1 MKSPEFPARFAPV
14 TLAAQHPAFVPPS
27 EARIMVRLPRNLSR
41 VAIAC
46 SFALS
51 LGSVLPAW
59 AQDAAQPAAPN
70 AQQPAAP
77 ADANA
82 QPTAPAPDTAA
93 PAPGAAAAPGGAAPA
108 QAAPNADLQRAVA
121 NYWHYGKIARYDLQA
136 AEGEKIL
143 AQGTDPVAVLQ
154 AFERH
159 LETTRGPSGRTDSL
173 DQWLLRWQGVEQ
185 VAGVT
190 NKIAGV
196 LNEGRG
202 AFRADPAFI
211 EQQIQRLSRGERAY
225 AGAIAELRRS
235 GELAVPMMI
244 DYLRNPARREFH
256 GGIRRAL
263 RDLDQKALNP
273 LVAATEMTGNDMAEP
288 LVAVVTALG
297 NIGYDDVVPYL
308 VKVAQNQ
315 ETPGAAREAARQ
327 ALARMGAG
335 DASQLNAAQLFNDL
349 AEKFY
354 YENASI
360 TSDVRA
366 ADQPANIW
374 YWNAERGL
382 VRRSVP
388 ASIYHEIMAQRAA
401 EYSLKLGGGEA
412 PQSLWLAANY
422 KREAELPQGATDPT
436 RPENNPP
443 AHYFGVSS
451 GTQYLNNALAR
462 SLRDRNSAV
471 ALRVIKSLQDI
482 VGRQNLF
489 QGNSATALVDAMA
502 SSDRLVRF
510 EAAFALAAALPQQ
523 QFQGQ
528 DRVVPLLA
536 EALGQ
541 TGSPSVLV
549 VGADQGEVNTIME
562 GLKGAGYTVAGAPGA
577 DAGVSASAQ
586 LPAVDV
592 IIITDDLGGDVD
604 KVFAAASQNP
614 RLSGASRIVIT
625 KTAGS
630 PFAARA
636 VNDRMLS
643 VTQVRDPAALKPVID
658 QARAKGASMP
668 LDQELANTYATR
680 AGQLLSNLAISNG
693 QTLDLLAAEQTLLA
707 ALNDPRPDIVKSAAA
722 VLARM
727 NVKSAQPGLLTA
739 ASGEKPDDVRISL
752 YKSLANNAATFGRM
766 IEGEQVAT
774 LEKAVV
780 DEKNLDIRGAAAEA
794 RGALNLPAEQ
804 AKSIII
810 NQSTGTGPRQAAP
823 ATGEAA
829 AAAK

>member
-1 MKSPEFPARFAPV
+1 
-14 TLAAQHPAFVPPS
+14 
-27 EARIMVRLPRNLSR
+27 MVRLPRNLTR
-41 VAIAC
+41 VAVAC

-51 LGSVLPAW
+51 LGSVLPVW
-59 AQDAAQPAAPN
+59 AQDPPAAAPATEAPATPE
-70 AQQPAAP
+70 AQTPTPAAP
-77 ADANA
+77 A
-82 QPTAPAPDTAA
+82 APGAAAPD
-93 PAPGAAAAPGGAAPA
+93 AAAAPGGAAAPA
-108 QAAPNADLQRAVA
+108 QGEPSADLQRAVA

-143 AQGTDPVAVLQ
+143 AHASDPVAVLH
-154 AFERH
+154 AFDRH
-159 LETTRGPSGRTDSL
+159 IESTRGPSGRTDNL
-173 DQWLLRWQGVEQ
+173 DQWMLRWQGVEQ

-196 LNEGRG
+196 LNEGRA

-211 EQQIQRLSRGERAY
+211 EQQIQRLSKGERAY

-244 DYLRNPARREFH
+244 DYLRDPAKREFH

-263 RDLDQKALNP
+263 RDLDRSALNP
-273 LVAATEMTGNDMAEP
+273 LVAATEMTGADMAEP
-288 LVAVVTALG
+288 LVAIVTALG
-297 NIGYDDVVPYL
+297 NIGYDDVIPYL
-308 VKVAQNQ
+308 VKVANDQNA
-315 ETPGAAREAARQ
+315 PGAARAAASQ
-327 ALARMGAG
+327 ALGRMGAG
-335 DASQLNAAQLFNDL
+335 NPSELNAAQLFNDL

-360 TSDVRA
+360 TSDVRG
-366 ADQPANIW
+366 ADQPANVW
-374 YWNAERGL
+374 YWNTERGL
-382 VRRSVP
+382 VRRAVP
-388 ASIYHEIMAQRAA
+388 ASIFHEIMALRAA

-422 KREAELPQGATDPT
+422 KREAELPEGATDPT

-462 SLRDRNSAV
+462 ALRDRNSAV

-489 QGNSATALVDAMA
+489 QGNSSTALVDAMA

-523 QFQGQ
+523 PFQGQ

-541 TGSPSVLV
+541 TGTPSVLV
-549 VGADQGEVNTIME
+549 VGGAQEQVNTLIE
-562 GLKGAGYTVAGAPGA
+562 GLKGAGYNAAGAAGA
-577 DAGVSASAQ
+577 DAGISASAQ
-586 LPAVDV
+586 LPAVEV
-592 IIITDDLGGDVD
+592 IIVTDDLGGDVD
-604 KVFAAASQNP
+604 KLFAAASQNP

-643 VTQVRDPAALKPVID
+643 VTQVTDPAALKPVID
-658 QARAKGASMP
+658 QARAKGASLP

-727 NVKSAQPGLLTA
+727 NVKSAQPGLLAA
-739 ASGEKPDDVRISL
+739 ASSEKPDDVRISL
-752 YKSLANNAATFGRM
+752 YKSLAGNAATFGRM

-780 DEKNLDIRGAAAEA
+780 DEQNLDVRGAAAEA

-804 AKSIII
+804 AKTLII
-810 NQSTGTGPRQAAP
+810 NQSTGTGPQQPAP
-823 ATGEAA
+823 AAGAEPAA
-829 AAAK
+829 AR

>member
-1 MKSPEFPARFAPV
+1 
-14 TLAAQHPAFVPPS
+14 
-27 EARIMVRLPRNLSR
+27 MVRLPRNLAR
-41 VAIAC
+41 VAVAC

-51 LGSVLPAW
+51 LGSVLPVL
-59 AQDAAQPAAPN
+59 AQDPPAAAP
-70 AQQPAAP
+70 APAAP
-77 ADANA
+77 A
-82 QPTAPAPDTAA
+82 APA
-93 PAPGAAAAPGGAAPA
+93 GAAAPA
-108 QAAPNADLQRAVA
+108 QGEPNADLQRAVA

-143 AQGTDPVAVLQ
+143 AQASDPVAVLH
-154 AFERH
+154 AFDRH
-159 LETTRGPSGRTDSL
+159 IESTRGPSGRTDNL

-196 LNEGRG
+196 LNEGRA

-211 EQQIQRLSRGERAY
+211 EEQIQRLSKGERAY
-225 AGAIAELRRS
+225 AGGIAELRRS

-244 DYLRNPARREFH
+244 DYLRDPAKREFH

-263 RDLDQKALNP
+263 RDLDRSALNP
-273 LVAATEMTGNDMAEP
+273 LVAATEMTGADMAEP
-288 LVAVVTALG
+288 LVAIVTALG

-308 VKVAQNQ
+308 VKVANDQNA
-315 ETPGAAREAARQ
+315 PGAARAAASQ
-327 ALARMGAG
+327 ALGRMGAG
-335 DASQLNAAQLFNDL
+335 NPSELNAAQLFNDL

-360 TSDVRA
+360 TSDVRG

-374 YWNAERGL
+374 YWNTERGL
-382 VRRSVP
+382 VRRAVP
-388 ASIYHEIMAQRAA
+388 ASIFHEIMALRAA

-422 KREAELPQGATDPT
+422 KREAELPQGAADPT

-489 QGNSATALVDAMA
+489 QGNSSTALVDAMA

-510 EAAFALAAALPQQ
+510 EAAFALAAALPQEP
-523 QFQGQ
+523 FQGQ

-541 TGSPSVLV
+541 TGTPSVLV
-549 VGADQGEVNTIME
+549 VGGAQEQVNTLIE
-562 GLKGAGYTVAGAPGA
+562 GLKGAGYTVAGAAGA
-577 DAGVSASAQ
+577 DAGVSASTQ

-592 IIITDDLGGDVD
+592 IIVTDDLGADVD
-604 KVFAAASQNP
+604 KLFAMASQNP

-643 VTQVRDPAALKPVID
+643 VTQVTDPAALKPVID
-658 QARAKGASMP
+658 QARAKGASLP

-680 AGQLLSNLAISNG
+680 AGQLLSNLAISNS

-727 NVKSAQPGLLTA
+727 NVKSAQPGLLAA
-739 ASGEKPDDVRISL
+739 ASSEKPDDVRISL
-752 YKSLANNAATFGRM
+752 YKSLAGNAATFGRM
-766 IEGEQVAT
+766 IEGEQVQT

-780 DEKNLDIRGAAAEA
+780 DEQNLDVRAAAAEA
-794 RGALNLPAEQ
+794 RGALNLPVEQ
-804 AKSIII
+804 AKTLII
-810 NQSTGTGPRQAAP
+810 NQSTGTGPQQPAP
-823 ATGEAA
+823 AAGETP

>member
-1 MKSPEFPARFAPV
+1 
-14 TLAAQHPAFVPPS
+14 
-27 EARIMVRLPRNLSR
+27 MVRLPRNLAR
-41 VAIAC
+41 VAVAC

-51 LGSVLPAW
+51 LGSVLPVW
-59 AQDAAQPAAPN
+59 AQDPPAAAPATEAPAQPATPA
-70 AQQPAAP
+70 PAAP
-77 ADANA
+77 APTD
-82 QPTAPAPDTAA
+82 TAPAPAA
-93 PAPGAAAAPGGAAPA
+93 PAAPGAAAPA
-108 QAAPNADLQRAVA
+108 QGEPNADLQRAVA

-143 AQGTDPVAVLQ
+143 AQGSDPVAVLR
-154 AFERH
+154 AFDRH
-159 LETTRGPSGRTDSL
+159 IESTRGPSGRTDNL
-173 DQWLLRWQGVEQ
+173 AQWMLRWQGVEQ

-196 LNEGRG
+196 LNEGRA
-202 AFRADPAFI
+202 AFAADPAFI
-211 EQQIQRLSRGERAY
+211 EEQIKRLAGNARARE
-225 AGAIAELRRS
+225 GAITQLRKS

-244 DYLRNPARREFH
+244 DYLRDPARREFH
-256 GGIRRAL
+256 GGIRLGLRNLDRA
-263 RDLDQKALNP
+263 ALNP
-273 LVAATEMTGNDMAEP
+273 LVAATEMTGADMAEP
-288 LVAVVTALG
+288 LVAIVTALG
-297 NIGYDDVVPYL
+297 DIGYDDVLPYL
-308 VKVAQNQ
+308 VKVANDQNA
-315 ETPGAAREAARQ
+315 PGAARAAASQ
-327 ALARMGAG
+327 ALGRMGAG
-335 DASQLNAAQLFNDL
+335 NPSELNAAQLFNDL

-360 TSDVRA
+360 TSDVRG

-374 YWNAERGL
+374 YWNTERGL
-382 VRRSVP
+382 VRRAVP
-388 ASIYHEIMAQRAA
+388 ASIFHEIMAQRAA

-422 KREAELPQGATDPT
+422 KREAELPQGAADPT

-489 QGNSATALVDAMA
+489 QGNSSTALVDAMA

-510 EAAFALAAALPQQ
+510 EAAFALAAALPQEP
-523 QFQGQ
+523 FQGQ

-541 TGSPSVLV
+541 TGTPSVLV
-549 VGADQGEVNTIME
+549 VGGAQDQVNTLIE
-562 GLKGAGYTVAGAPGA
+562 GLKAAGYNAAGAAGA
-577 DAGVSASAQ
+577 DAGISASTQ
-586 LPAVDV
+586 LPAVEV
-592 IIITDDLGGDVD
+592 IIVTDDLGGDVD
-604 KVFAAASQNP
+604 KLFAAASQNP

-643 VTQVRDPAALKPVID
+643 VTQVTDPAALKPVID
-658 QARAKGASMP
+658 QARSKGASLP

-680 AGQLLSNLAISNG
+680 AGQLLSTLAISNG

-727 NVKSAQPGLLTA
+727 NVKSAQPGLLAA
-739 ASGEKPDDVRISL
+739 ASSEKPDDVRISL
-752 YKSLANNAATFGRM
+752 YKSLAGNAATFGRM

-774 LEKAVV
+774 LERAVV
-780 DEKNLDIRGAAAEA
+780 DEKNLDVRGAAAEA

-804 AKSIII
+804 AKTLII
-810 NQSTGTGPRQAAP
+810 NQSTGTGPQQPAP
-823 ATGEAA
+823 AAGAEPAA
-829 AAAK
+829 AR